1 MVKCCHQALRLAL
14 DGGDSRCS
22 AVMVAATGAGAGA
35 IVGVVGVVVVMLVV
49 AAQGSAGLG
58 SETSRVEICEDECFR
73 LPMRAARKPNGRRGV
88 WPEARVGDV
97 VVKRGGR
104 NVGCSASLMQLSH
117 AK

>member
-1 MVKCCHQALRLAL
+1 M
-14 DGGDSRCS
+14 
-22 AVMVAATGAGAGA
+22 
-35 IVGVVGVVVVMLVV
+35 VVMLVV

-58 SETSRVEICEDECFR
+58 SEMSRVEICEDECFR